1 MKFKP
6 SEILTQQ
13 EVYSGLRL
21 VVREGLVTEAMATL
35 TGGAFLVA
43 MALEMGASNF
53 QIGLLA
59 ALPTFANI
67 FQLVSIWLLQK
78 FNNRR
83 AIAVIASFFARFP
96 LIIIGVLPFLF
107 SAGTSVQVLIF
118 LLFFHYFL
126 GAVSGA
132 NWNSWMKDLVP
143 QAKLGSFFSHRTRLT
158 QIVSVSL
165 SLMVAIMLDYIKSHF
180 PGNEILAYTIMFLIA
195 GVFGMGGVYLLS
207 KTPEPKSILT
217 GGNLFKLIRQPLKDK
232 NFRSLLYFNSFWCFS
247 LNLATPFFS
256 VYLMKSIHLSLS
268 YVIGLNILSQVSGI
282 LFIKFWGNYTDR
294 FSNKTIIRLG
304 APLYVLTLF
313 AWIFTSA
320 PALKS
325 FTIPFLALIYTVSGI
340 AIAGINLA
348 ISNISLKL
356 APKDQ
361 AIVYIAA
368 RNTIIALF
376 PAIAPLLGGVLA
388 DFLTSQQFHFL
399 YFQQWHLFFFT
410 GAVLAI
416 LSLRFLARVKEEG
429 EVAKRAVVTEMR
441 RQFRKN
447 IFVKSS
453 VALPGKIY
461 SLAIWLSLKKRNHNL
476 RA

>member
-1 MKFKP
+1 MNLRP
-6 SEILTQQ
+6 SDILTEQQ
-13 EVYSGLRL
+13 VNSGLRL

-43 MALEMGASNF
+43 MALQMGASNF

-67 FQLVSIWLLQK
+67 FQLVSIWLLQQ

-132 NWNSWMKDLVP
+132 NWNSWMKDLIP

-165 SLMVAIMLDYIKSHF
+165 SLMVAMMLDYIKSHF
-180 PGNEILAYTIMFLIA
+180 PGNEIVAYTVMFLIA
-195 GVFGMGGVYLLS
+195 GGFGMSGVYLLS
-207 KTPEPKSILT
+207 RTPEPKSILT
-217 GGNLFKLIRQPLKDK
+217 AGNLFKLIRQPLKDK
-232 NFRSLLYFNSFWCFS
+232 NFRSLLFFNSFWSFS

-282 LFIKFWGNYTDR
+282 LFIKFWGTYADR
-294 FSNKTIIRLG
+294 FSNKTIIRLS
-304 APLYVLTLF
+304 APIYVLSLF

-325 FTIPFLALIYTVSGI
+325 FTVPFLAIIYTISGI

-368 RNTIIALF
+368 RNTIIGLF

-399 YFQQWHLFFFT
+399 FFQQWHLFFFT
-410 GAVLAI
+410 GAVFAA
-416 LSLRFLARVKEEG
+416 LSLRFLLRVKEEG
-429 EVAKRAVVTEMR
+429 EFTKRAVVTEMR

-447 IFVKSS
+447 IIVKSS

-461 SLAIWLSLKKRNHNL
+461 RLSLWPLMRRNQNL

>member
-1 MKFKP
+1 MKLRP
-6 SEILTQQ
+6 SDILTEQQ
-13 EVYSGLRL
+13 VTSGLQL
-21 VVREGLVTEAMATL
+21 VVKEGLVTEAMATL

-43 MALEMGASNF
+43 MALQMGASNF

-67 FQLVSIWLLQK
+67 FQLVSIWLLQQ

-96 LIIIGVLPFLF
+96 LVIIGVLPFLF
-107 SAGTSVQVLIF
+107 SAATSVQVLIF

-165 SLMVAIMLDYIKSHF
+165 SLSVAIILDYIKSHF
-180 PGNEILAYTIMFLIA
+180 PGYEILAYTIMFLVA
-195 GVFGMGGVYLLS
+195 GAFGMAGVYLLS
-207 KTPEPKSILT
+207 RTPEPKSVIAP
-217 GGNLFKLIRQPLKDK
+217 GNLFKLIRVPLKDK
-232 NFRSLLYFNSFWCFS
+232 NFRSLLFFNSFWCFS

-268 YVIGLNILSQVSGI
+268 YVIGLNVISQVSGI
-282 LFIKFWGNYTDR
+282 LFIKFWGTYADR

-304 APLYVLTLF
+304 APIYVLCLF

-325 FTIPFLALIYTVSGI
+325 FSVLFLAVIYTVSGI

-361 AIVYIAA
+361 AIIYIAA

-376 PAIAPLLGGVLA
+376 PAIAPLAGGVLA
-388 DFLTSQQFHFL
+388 DFLTSHQFHFL
-399 YFQQWHLFFFT
+399 HFQQWHLFFFS
-410 GAVLAI
+410 GAVLAS
-416 LSLRFLARVKEEG
+416 LSLRFLMSVKEDG
-429 EVAKRAVVTEMR
+429 EFTKRAVVMEVG

-447 IFVKSS
+447 IIVRSS

-461 SLAIWLSLKKRNHNL
+461 RLSLRTAFAKRNNL

>member
-1 MKFKP
+1 
-6 SEILTQQ
+6 
-13 EVYSGLRL
+13 
-21 VVREGLVTEAMATL
+21 
-35 TGGAFLVA
+35 
-43 MALEMGASNF
+43 
-53 QIGLLA
+53 
-59 ALPTFANI
+59 
-67 FQLVSIWLLQK
+67 
-78 FNNRR
+78 
-83 AIAVIASFFARFP
+83 
-96 LIIIGVLPFLF
+96 
-107 SAGTSVQVLIF
+107 
-118 LLFFHYFL
+118 
-126 GAVSGA
+126 
-132 NWNSWMKDLVP
+132 
-143 QAKLGSFFSHRTRLT
+143 
-158 QIVSVSL
+158 
-165 SLMVAIMLDYIKSHF
+165 
-180 PGNEILAYTIMFLIA
+180 
-195 GVFGMGGVYLLS
+195 
-207 KTPEPKSILT
+207 
-217 GGNLFKLIRQPLKDK
+217 LIRQPLKDK
-232 NFRSLLYFNSFWCFS
+232 NFRSLLFFNSFWSFS

-282 LFIKFWGNYTDR
+282 LFIKFWGTYADR
-294 FSNKTIIRLG
+294 FSNKTIIRLS
-304 APLYVLTLF
+304 APIYVLSLF

-325 FTIPFLALIYTVSGI
+325 FTVPFLAIIYMISGI

-399 YFQQWHLFFFT
+399 FFQQWHLFFFT
-410 GAVLAI
+410 GAVFAT
-416 LSLRFLARVKEEG
+416 LSLRFLLRVKEEG
-429 EVAKRAVVTEMR
+429 EVAKRAVITEMR

-447 IFVKSS
+447 IIVKSS

-461 SLAIWLSLKKRNHNL
+461 RLSLWPLMRRNQNL